1 MKQHSIIQGTDEWFE
16 IRKGRFT
23 ASEMWKLTVQPR
35 SKADR
40 EAGNLSSTAKAY
52 VLEKVQ
58 ERLSGQAK
66 PGFTSAA
73 TEWGKQNEP
82 LAIQRYEEITGNKV
96 WEVGFVTY
104 GDNAGASTDG
114 LVSFDGMVEV
124 KCPYSDYLVR
134 VMEDVTENREYYLQI
149 QMGLLASDRQWCD
162 YIIFDPR
169 MPLGQDIFIQRIGRD
184 EEAIEL
190 IKESIEKV
198 ENWAQSCMEN
208 LRRRFEMTYKA
219 FVS

>member
-1 MKQHSIIQGTDEWFE
+1 MKRHNILQGTNEWLQV
-16 IRKGRFT
+16 RAGRFT
-23 ASEMWKLTVQPR
+23 ASEIWKLTVQPR
-35 SKADR
+35 SKADK

-114 LVSFDGMVEV
+114 LVSFDGIIEV
-124 KCPYSDYLVR
+124 KCPYSDFMSRIL
-134 VMEDVTENREYYLQI
+134 EDPFENREYYLQM
-149 QMGLLASDRQWCD
+149 QMGMLCTGRKWCD
-162 YIIFDPR
+162 YIIYDPR
-169 MPLGQDIFIQRIGRD
+169 MPKGQDIVIQRIGAD
-184 EEAIEL
+184 EAAFEV
-190 IKESIEKV
+190 IKEGIQKAER
-198 ENWAQSCMEN
+198 WAQVWMKKAKE
-208 LRRRFEMTYKA
+208 RFDQTQKLAE
-219 FVS
+219 